1 MAYMELMGS
10 TLSSLVAAGQAG
22 RTSLDGMLGP
32 LNGAVRDMTGAA
44 SELESLPIV
53 GPMVGEKLQRTMR
66 QINAA
71 QSAVGQ
77 VAAKYSQAVSAAS
90 QVQERLGTLKEQAA
104 KAGAAINRMAGKLS
118 PSLGNIFP
126 SSALGTDMTPAAE
139 AVKPFPHLL
148 IIQPQDPKLKP
159 YHFNLDTAAFD
170 ELTRKT
176 AFRWAGQERLTREIA
191 QQAVGQGEDRLTIKG
206 AIFPLFR
213 GGIGQ
218 LNELRSIGRRLQPLT
233 LTTGYGE
240 VLGTWCLLS
249 VDEEQGALLAGG
261 IPRKQGFNL
270 EFVAYGNDMQNV

>member
-77 VAAKYSQAVSAAS
+77 VAAKYNQAVSAAS
-90 QVQERLGTLKEQAA
+90 QVEQRLGTLKEQAA
-104 KAGAAINRMAGKLS
+104 KAGAAINRMAGKFS

-126 SSALGTDMTPAAE
+126 SSVLGADMTPAAE

-159 YHFNLDTAAFD
+159 YYFNLDAAAFD
-170 ELTRKT
+170 ELTRNT

-191 QQAVGQGEDRLTIKG
+191 QQAVGQGEDKMTIKG

-249 VDEEQGALLAGG
+249 VDEEQGALLPGG

>member
-22 RTSLDGMLGP
+22 RTSLNGMLGP

-77 VAAKYSQAVSAAS
+77 VAAKYNQAVSAAS
-90 QVQERLGTLKEQAA
+90 QVQQRLGTLKEQAA

-126 SSALGTDMTPAAE
+126 SSVLGADMTPAAE

-148 IIQPQDPKLKP
+148 IIQPQDLKIKP
-159 YHFNLDTAAFD
+159 YYFNLDTAAFD

-191 QQAVGQGEDRLTIKG
+191 QQAVGQGEDKLTIKG

>member
-77 VAAKYSQAVSAAS
+77 VAAKYNQAVSAAS
-90 QVQERLGTLKEQAA
+90 QVQQLLGTLKEQAA

-126 SSALGTDMTPAAE
+126 SSVLGADMTPAAE

-159 YHFNLDTAAFD
+159 YYFNLDTAAFD

-191 QQAVGQGEDRLTIKG
+191 QQAVGQGEDKLTIKG

-249 VDEEQGALLAGG
+249 VDEEQGALLPGG

>member
-77 VAAKYSQAVSAAS
+77 VAAKYNQAVSVAS
-90 QVQERLGTLKEQAA
+90 QVQQRLGTLKEQAA

-126 SSALGTDMTPAAE
+126 SSVLGADMTPAAE

-159 YHFNLDTAAFD
+159 YYFNLDTAAFD

-191 QQAVGQGEDRLTIKG
+191 QQAVGQGEDKLTIKG

-249 VDEEQGALLAGG
+249 VDEEQGALLPGG

>member
-77 VAAKYSQAVSAAS
+77 VAAKYNQAVSAAS
-90 QVQERLGTLKEQAA
+90 QVEQRLGTLKEQAA

-126 SSALGTDMTPAAE
+126 SSVLGADMTPAAE

-159 YHFNLDTAAFD
+159 YYFNLDTAAFD

-191 QQAVGQGEDRLTIKG
+191 QQAVGQGEDKLTIKG

-249 VDEEQGALLAGG
+249 MDEEQGALLPSG

>member
-44 SELESLPIV
+44 SELESLPII

-71 QSAVGQ
+71 QSAAGQ
-77 VAAKYSQAVSAAS
+77 VAAKYNQAVSAAS
-90 QVQERLGTLKEQAA
+90 QVQQRLGTLKEQAA
-104 KAGAAINRMAGKLS
+104 KAGAAINRTAGKLS

-126 SSALGTDMTPAAE
+126 SSVLGADMTPAAE

-159 YHFNLDTAAFD
+159 YFFNLDTAAFD
-170 ELTRKT
+170 ELVRKT
-176 AFRWAGQERLTREIA
+176 AYRWAGQERLTREIA
-191 QQAVGQGEDRLTIKG
+191 QQAVGQGEDKLTIKG

-261 IPRKQGFNL
+261 IPRKQGFSL

>member
-104 KAGAAINRMAGKLS
+104 KAGSAINRMAGKLS

-249 VDEEQGALLAGG
+249 VGEEQGALLAGG

>member
-71 QSAVGQ
+71 QSTVGQ
-77 VAAKYSQAVSAAS
+77 VAAKYNQAVSAAS
-90 QVQERLGTLKEQAA
+90 QVEQRLGTLKEQAA
-104 KAGAAINRMAGKLS
+104 KAGAAINRMAGKFS

-126 SSALGTDMTPAAE
+126 SSVLGADMTPAAE

-159 YHFNLDTAAFD
+159 YYFNLDTAAFD

-191 QQAVGQGEDRLTIKG
+191 QQAVGQGEDKMTIKG

-249 VDEEQGALLAGG
+249 VDEEQGALLPGG

>member
-10 TLSSLVAAGQAG
+10 TLSALVAAGQAG

-44 SELESLPIV
+44 SELESLPII

-71 QSAVGQ
+71 HSAVGQ

-90 QVQERLGTLKEQAA
+90 QVEQRLGTLKEQAA
-104 KAGAAINRMAGKLS
+104 KAGAAVNRIGGKLS

-126 SSALGTDMTPAAE
+126 SSVLGADMTPAAE

-159 YHFNLDTAAFD
+159 YYFNLDTAAFD

-191 QQAVGQGEDRLTIKG
+191 QQAVGQGEDKLTIKG

-249 VDEEQGALLAGG
+249 VDEEQGALLPGG

>member
-53 GPMVGEKLQRTMR
+53 GPMVGEKLQRSMR

-77 VAAKYSQAVSAAS
+77 VAAKYNQAVSAAS
-90 QVQERLGTLKEQAA
+90 QVQQRLGTLKEQAA

-126 SSALGTDMTPAAE
+126 SSALGADMTPAGE

-159 YHFNLDTAAFD
+159 YYFNLDTAAFD

-191 QQAVGQGEDRLTIKG
+191 QQAVGQGEDKLTIKG

-240 VLGTWCLLS
+240 VLGTWCLLN

-261 IPRKQGFNL
+261 IPRKQSFSL